1 MKTTTLKRLGV
12 CSLVLLSLGGLTACG
27 SNDQTAKM
35 DFKVTKESKS
45 NKAMDKQP
53 ESSYWFPKQLL
64 KWDFDKDPD
73 AKYNVATIPL
83 AKRVKKNLLTPV
95 NKTQDKKMNVVA
107 LSIINSSTS
116 GNAPHGINTADVN
129 TFSYWQYIDKL
140 VYWGG
145 SAGEGIIVPPSAD
158 VIDEAHKNGVP
169 VLGTIFFPQEVSG
182 GKIKWLNQFLQKDKD
197 GNFPIVDKLI
207 EVADKYG
214 FDGWFINQETDTS
227 VTSFDDAKDGKQAQ
241 QTTDGLT
248 KEHADLM
255 RELIAQYKKK
265 AKNSEIMWYDSMTS
279 NGKMDWQNALTDE
292 NKDFLVDAN
301 MKPLSDSMFMNF
313 WWNTKKLADQDLLKK
328 SNEKAKELGINPY
341 NLYAGID
348 VQADGY
354 MTPVRW
360 NLFANKQGV
369 PYTSLGLYAPNW
381 TYTSSS
387 SQDEFEAKENA
398 FWVNSKGD
406 PTKSVIP
413 KDTSWAGVSTF
424 AIEQTA
430 LTKLPF
436 VTNFNMGNGYS
447 YFIKGKKVSDMD
459 WNNRSLQDILPTYR
473 WIFDNQDNKNN
484 LEASMDYTSA
494 YNGGNSLKL
503 RGEMFADKTTT
514 MKLYA
519 SRFKMPKDAEFT
531 TTAKATAPTQLD
543 LVLGYSDGST
553 QTFKADQK
561 VKADWTTVKY
571 DVTKAEDKT
580 VTSISYK
587 FKTAKN
593 DATYELNFGQIS
605 ATDKPSANK
614 AKVSDLKIDG
624 KEFDEDEGT
633 TAGVRLSWKA
643 SDAANV
649 SAYEIYRVNSDD
661 SYSFVGVTPAKTHY
675 LNALDRNNE
684 DETKLVVVPVDI
696 YGNRGKASD
705 AVTLKWPDNKI
716 PKADFSASQTLIAPG
731 QEVTFTSKVSSNT
744 KKVKWEF
751 EGAQTKTS
759 TAKNPT
765 VKYTKPG
772 TYTVKLTAENSY
784 GKTPLVMKGLITVT
798 PKLSGDLSLLS
809 QGAKTSASG
818 FTNDSE
824 APEFAVDGNLETKW
838 CATGNPPHEITLDLG
853 AVKTISEVKLAHA
866 QAGGE
871 NADMNTKAY
880 TIEISKDGKNYT
892 KVARTSNNTEKESVN
907 TFAPTQGRYVK
918 LVVDKP
924 TQGSDTAVRIY
935 EMQVYGLNEAL
946 N

>member
-1 MKTTTLKRLGV
+1 MKLSKLLTCTLVLGALATTLSACSSKDQTDKITFKTT
-12 CSLVLLSLGGLTACG
+12 
-27 SNDQTAKM
+27 Q
-35 DFKVTKESKS
+35 ESTS
-45 NKAMDKQP
+45 NKAMDKHP

-64 KWDFDKDPD
+64 KWDFNKDPD
-73 AKYNVATIPL
+73 AKYNVSAVLL
-83 AKRVKKNLLTPV
+83 AKRVAKKELLPV

-116 GNAPHGINTADVN
+116 GNAPHGINTFDVN

-145 SAGEGIIVPPSAD
+145 SAGEGIIVPPSPD
-158 VIDEAHKNGVP
+158 VIDAAHKNGVP

-182 GKIKWLNQFLQKDKD
+182 GKIEWLNQFLQKDAK

-227 VTSFDDAKDGKQAQ
+227 VTSFDDAKEGKEAK
-241 QTTDGLT
+241 QTNDGLT
-248 KEHADLM
+248 KKHADLM

-265 AKNSEIMWYDSMTS
+265 AKDSEIMWYDSMTS
-279 NGKMDWQNALTDE
+279 DGKMDWQNALTDQ
-292 NKDFLVDAN
+292 NQDFLVDAN
-301 MKPLSDSMFMNF
+301 MNPVSDSMFMNF

-328 SNEKAKELGINPY
+328 SNEKAKQLGINPY
-341 NLYAGID
+341 DLYAGID

-360 NLFANKQGV
+360 NLFADKNGK

-387 SQDEFEAKENA
+387 TQDEFESKENS

-406 PTKSVIP
+406 PTKGVIP

-424 AIEQTA
+424 EVEQTA

-436 VTNFNMGNGYS
+436 VTNFSMGNGYS
-447 YFIKGKKVSDMD
+447 YFIKGKKVSEMD

-473 WIFDNQDNKNN
+473 WIFENQDNKNS
-484 LEASMDYTSA
+484 LEASMDYTTA

-514 MKLYA
+514 MKLYS
-519 SRFKMPKDAEFT
+519 SRFKMPKDTVFT
-531 TTAKATAPTQLD
+531 TTAKASSPTQLD
-543 LVLGYSDGST
+543 LILDYSDGTS
-553 QTFKADQK
+553 QTFKGDQK
-561 VKADWTTVKY
+561 VKKDWTTVNY
-571 DVTKAEDKT
+571 DMKKAEGKT
-580 VTSISYK
+580 VTAISYK
-587 FKTAKN
+587 FKTAK
-593 DATYELNFGQIS
+593 DDSLYELNFGQIS
-605 ATDKPSANK
+605 ATDKPTNNK
-614 AKVSDLKIDG
+614 ISVSDLKVDS
-624 KEFDEDEGT
+624 KSFDEDEGT
-633 TAGVRLSWKA
+633 TAGVCLSWKA
-643 SDAANV
+643 SDTANLA
-649 SAYEIYRVNSDD
+649 AYEIYRVNKDG
-661 SYSFVGVTPAKTHY
+661 SYSFVGATPAKTHY
-675 LNALDRNNE
+675 LNALDRNGE
-684 DETKLVVVPVDI
+684 DQTKFVVVPVDI

-705 AVTLKWPDNKI
+705 EATLTWPDNKM
-716 PKADFSASQTLIAPG
+716 PKADFTASQTLIAPG
-731 QEVTFTSKVSSNT
+731 QEVTFKSKVSANT

-751 EGAQTKTS
+751 EGAKTKTS

-772 TYTVKLTAENSY
+772 TYTVKLTAENSH

-798 PKLSGDLSLLS
+798 PKLTGDLSLLS
-809 QGAKTSASG
+809 QGATATASG

-824 APEFAVDGNLETKW
+824 APQFAIDGDLSTKW

-880 TIEISKDGKNYT
+880 TIEISTNGKDFT
-892 KVARTSNNTEKESVN
+892 KVARTSNNMAKESDN

-946 N
+946 K